1 MDTAWLALGAIC
13 TFLFWA
19 VVIGVVVWA
28 IRTKPWQQVPPMGT
42 QDPLKI
48 AELRFAH
55 GEISRQELED
65 IKAAL
70 NR

>member
-1 MDTAWLALGAIC
+1 MDGAWLALAAIC
-13 TFLFWA
+13 FLLFWG

-28 IRTKPWQQVPPMGT
+28 IRSQPWRQVPSVGT

-55 GEISRQELED
+55 GEINRQELED
-65 IKAAL
+65 IKRAS